1 MNYSNII
8 PCDTANGEG
17 IRTSLFVSGCTN
29 HCQGCFNEEAQD
41 FNYGQLC
48 TPETEQTILEQI
60 SKPYVAGLSILGGD
74 PMCQNYDGLIN
85 LISLAQK
92 VRNMGKTVW
101 LWTGLT
107 YEVIFSPKDKME
119 WATVIEYM
127 RQCLFT
133 VCDVVVDGPFIE
145 AQKDLTLAFRGSSN
159 QRIIDVPK
167 TIQTG
172 KVVLYDKFY

>member
-8 PCDTANGEG
+8 LCDTANGEG

-41 FNYGQLC
+41 FNYGQLY
-48 TPETEQTILEQI
+48 TPETEQTILKQI
-60 SKPYVAGLSILGGD
+60 SKPYVAGLSLLGGD
-74 PMCQNYDGLIN
+74 PMCQDYDGLID

-92 VRNMGKTVW
+92 VHNMGKTVW

-107 YEVIFSPKDKME
+107 YEVIFPPKDKME
-119 WATVIEYM
+119 WTAVIKYI

-133 VCDVVVDGPFIE
+133 ICDVVVDGPFIE